1 MKHLFKLTVATAAMA
16 GAAQA
21 QAQSATNDSGVYVN
35 VGVTQLSADLD
46 LSAIDVAGETVD
58 LGNQSPDILMITGRI
73 GYRFN
78 DYISVEGDLG
88 FGLGGD
94 DFSEVIPVN
103 TALGAVDIDA
113 DVSLDINNYFG
124 AFVKGS
130 LPLGDQFEVFARG
143 GYGAAEA
150 EADITASALGF
161 TASASES
168 ETVDDFAFGVGA
180 QYDFNRDNGLR
191 FDYSSIGG
199 DADLISLTY
208 VRRF

>member
-1 MKHLFKLTVATAAMA
+1 MKHLMKLSAATALLA

-21 QAQSATNDSGVYVN
+21 QSSNPDSGVYVN
-35 VGVTQLSADLD
+35 VGVTQVSADLD
-46 LSAIDVAGETVD
+46 LTNIDVSGETVD
-58 LGNQSPDILMITGRI
+58 LGNQSPDVLMITGRI

-94 DFSEVIPVN
+94 DFSAVVPVN
-103 TALGAVDIDA
+103 TGLGPVNVDTDI
-113 DVSLDINNYFG
+113 SLDINNYFG

-130 LPLGDQFEVFARG
+130 LPLGDQFEIFARG
-143 GYGAAEA
+143 GYGTAEV
-150 EADITASALGF
+150 EADVTASALGLS
-161 TASASES
+161 ASSSES
-168 ETVDDFAFGVGA
+168 ESLNDFAFGVGA
-180 QYDFNRDNGLR
+180 QFDFNGNNGLR
-191 FDYSSIGG
+191 LDYSSIGG